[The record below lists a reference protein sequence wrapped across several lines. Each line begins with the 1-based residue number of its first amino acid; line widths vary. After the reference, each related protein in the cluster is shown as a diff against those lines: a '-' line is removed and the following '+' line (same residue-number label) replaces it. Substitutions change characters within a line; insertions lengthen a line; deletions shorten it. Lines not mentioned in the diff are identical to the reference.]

1 MFPSM
6 ASDSDD
12 PNRSTTKWKPG
23 DPTPRTAIAAFAL
36 VLIVA
41 VLMIVSG
48 FFMLT
53 AQWDRAPAN
62 ETEAEAMQF
71 VLNNTRILGGIN
83 LVIGAALAA
92 FATDIAASAGGCC
105 GSARSAFSSCSP
117 AGCSSSPAWARRSWP
132 CCWRSRCC
140 WPIGHRLI
148 LISTPDTAW
157 IPKIL
162 GLPGPTALL
171 GPLGQLRRVSSS
183 GGSRHQR

>member
-1 MFPSM
+1 MPTMFPSM

-53 AQWDRAPAN
+53 AQWDRAPEN

-83 LVIGAALAA
+83 LVIGAALAVLA
-92 FATDIAASAGGCC
+92 SGIRDGYRRKRRWVLWLGALGIFFMLAGWVFQFTGMGQALIALLLAVALLLAYRPSADPYFD
-105 GSARSAFSSCSP
+105 A
-117 AGCSSSPAWARRSWP
+117 
-132 CCWRSRCC
+132 
-140 WPIGHRLI
+140 GHRLD
-148 LISTPDTAW
+148 PEDTGATRAN
-157 IPKIL
+157 
-162 GLPGPTALL
+162 GTTGAT
-171 GPLGQLRRVSSS
+171 GTTEDGVQ
-183 GGSRHQR
+183 